1 MATIS
6 IRDLQAGFDLISD
19 EETYLNDLNDEDF
32 LTIKGGFTPVIT
44 TVVAF
49 SASAGASYAISRLF
63 K

>member
-1 MATIS
+1 MATIC
-6 IRDLQAGFDLISD
+6 IRDLAGFDLMSD
-19 EETYLNDLNDEDF
+19 EESYLNEFTEEDF
-32 LTIKGGFTPVIT
+32 PAIKGGITPFIT